1 MTTRRITLLVLL
13 VAVFFLLPS
22 GVQFYADWLWFGE
35 VGYQGV
41 YARSLATQSTLWLTT
56 FVIAFGVLTLNLRL
70 AFRVLTRREIVMM
83 TPEGP
88 RAIVVDPARL
98 RPIVTLASAAG
109 AVLVASIAAAQW
121 EKWLIYWNAAPFG
134 KADPVLG
141 YDVGFYVF
149 QLPFWRWLH
158 SLAILLL
165 ALTTVGVG
173 LVYLGA
179 GFLRLSAQ
187 RGIQLRPPASTHA
200 AVLAACWLAIIAT
213 GAWLAI
219 PEMLTAPS
227 GLITGAT
234 YVDVHASMPAAWV
247 LVVVAALGVLLA
259 GYQVTQERI
268 WPLVTAF
275 GLCVAGVDRRGHLR
289 GRPAALRRGAER
301 AGARGAVHRPQ
312 HRRHARCVRARSVS
326 RSASSRGTPR

>member
-1 MTTRRITLLVLL
+1 MTTRRLTLLVLL

-35 VGYQGV
+35 VGYQRV
-41 YARSLATQSTLWLTT
+41 YELSLATQSTLWLTT
-56 FVIAFGVLTLNLRL
+56 FVIAFGALTLNLRL

-121 EKWLIYWNAAPFG
+121 EKWLIYWSAAPFG

-173 LVYLGA
+173 LVDPGA

-187 RGIQLRPPASTHA
+187 RGIHLLAARIDARGRPGGVLADDHRDRGVAGHPRDADRAVRADHRCHRRRRPRHTCRPPGCLWWWRRSR
-200 AVLAACWLAIIAT
+200 
-213 GAWLAI
+213 
-219 PEMLTAPS
+219 
-227 GLITGAT
+227 
-234 YVDVHASMPAAWV
+234 
-247 LVVVAALGVLLA
+247 LLA
-259 GYQVTQERI
+259 GWT
-268 WPLVTAF
+268 
-275 GLCVAGVDRRGHLR
+275 
-289 GRPAALRRGAER
+289 
-301 AGARGAVHRPQ
+301 
-312 HRRHARCVRARSVS
+312 S
-326 RSASSRGTPR
+326 R